1 MSYRLVLSE
10 LRIMIEHLTTAPE
23 PDPEFMRLHVS
34 ALSSIVETWA
44 EEVEDKDSPEAAAK
58 RARLRNIS

>member
-10 LRIMIEHLTTAPE
+10 LRIMIEHLTTAE
-23 PDPEFMRLHVS
+23 HPDPEFMRTHVS

-44 EEVEDKDSPEAAAK
+44 VEVESEDDTKASA
-58 RARLRNIS
+58 

>member
-10 LRIMIEHLTTAPE
+10 LRIMIEHLTTAPQ

-44 EEVEDKDSPEAAAK
+44 QEVESVDDANDKQAP
-58 RARLRNIS
+58 LRNIS